1 VEQHSKNL
9 FKAISLSSERQVML
23 KKVSFSS
30 LSPKKKEHIVN
41 EVNTLIRL
49 DYVHILRYLD
59 YAINK
64 KDVTVDIVM
73 EYCRGGTLQD
83 LIATARTEGRRIPEE
98 EVWRIFYQLA
108 QALEYVHSDS
118 ILHRNLDPAHVYFA
132 EPHRKNLKLG
142 GFSLSKR
149 LDAEEDFSSTVLPQ
163 THYLSPEQVD
173 SGVCTKQTDV
183 WALGCLI
190 YELCALQPPFRSA
203 NEF

>member
-190 YELCALQPPFRSA
+190 Y
-203 NEF
+203 

>member
-1 VEQHSKNL
+1 MEQRSKNL
-9 FKAISLSSERQVML
+9 FKAVSLSSEREVIL
-23 KKVSFSS
+23 KKVSFSA

-83 LIATARTEGRRIPEE
+83 LINAAKSDGRRVPEE
-98 EVWRIFYQLA
+98 EVWRVFYQLA
-108 QALEYVHSDS
+108 QALEYVHSDN

-132 EPHRKNLKLG
+132 ESQRKNLKLG
-142 GFSLSKR
+142 GFNLSKR

-163 THYLSPEQVD
+163 THYLSPEQV
-173 SGVCTKQTDV
+173 
-183 WALGCLI
+183 
-190 YELCALQPPFRSA
+190 
-203 NEF
+203 